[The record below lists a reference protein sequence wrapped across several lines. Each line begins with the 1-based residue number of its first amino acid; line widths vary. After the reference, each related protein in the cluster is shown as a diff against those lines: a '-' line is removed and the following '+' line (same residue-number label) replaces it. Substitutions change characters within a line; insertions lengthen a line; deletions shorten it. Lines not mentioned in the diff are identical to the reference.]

1 MKFLYIRLSKTCRRE
16 FILNYFDE
24 KFYENSQE
32 KICCDNCSYNKI
44 NIEEKEKLIELLNF
58 CSSKDYKI
66 SDFIN
71 VIEKEKIEKRST
83 IIAKSISENLL
94 VRTENQNLKVTKKGK
109 DFISNPSSFLIPIKN
124 EIKNIIQEEKTDLP
138 NSELLQSLISLRKK
152 ISEKNKIPPFVIFQ
166 DSMLESMCKN
176 YPTSNEELSNINGI
190 SKEKPKNME
199 NYLSLKY

>member
-1 MKFLYIRLSKTCRRE
+1 MLYFSIEDFKKFDKLIEKSNSSKISKKLINEVLVYSSIQNCRRE

-44 NIEEKEKLIELLNF
+44 NIEEKEKLTELLNF

-83 IIAKSISENLL
+83 IIAKSISDNLQL
-94 VRTENQNLKVTKKGK
+94 GLK
-109 DFISNPSSFLIPIKN
+109 
-124 EIKNIIQEEKTDLP
+124 
-138 NSELLQSLISLRKK
+138 
-152 ISEKNKIPPFVIFQ
+152 
-166 DSMLESMCKN
+166 
-176 YPTSNEELSNINGI
+176 
-190 SKEKPKNME
+190 SK
-199 NYLSLKY
+199 S